1 MGNIASSRTLDAKVF
16 KKQVIHAPVGPK
28 RMGRPPF
35 RAPLLPRMPM
45 PGICV
50 QSLMSGMRAQTM
62 RNTRLNQELLREPH
76 ASLRS
81 LQGASS
87 APVGIHTHMRAC
99 AHCCN
104 DDALEARGRL
114 PPRVSACCACSF
126 NSLVVET
133 TFGPDSQDFPSHC
146 SEGLR
151 FLGVLY
157 KVSCLHALTLLKC
170 DAGMI
175 EFSFCVAPAWVRSEL
190 WCNAACNK
198 RARTR
203 TGEEEHLIH
212 LAPSCVPA
220 VNTSPAYLA
229 SIQHVLD
236 VDSQLCSERG
246 PTPFPLPAPGTGLQA
261 LQFFAVVIGLDG
273 RMIVPPPLIAD
284 TPQGCTPRM
293 WE

>member
-1 MGNIASSRTLDAKVF
+1 MLRRLLVRKHRNSHLFLLMTRSLLVCRTAFAPTVRATLLPALPCSFTTIAIGHNWGMRCWNPPARPVEGRRQFSQQHFTGRRWSSKTFLFPGHDTCRQHYGEGRAMGNIASSRTLDAKVF

-114 PPRVSACCACSF
+114 PPRVSACCAAS
-126 NSLVVET
+126 T
-133 TFGPDSQDFPSHC
+133 
-146 SEGLR
+146 
-151 FLGVLY
+151 
-157 KVSCLHALTLLKC
+157 ALW
-170 DAGMI
+170 
-175 EFSFCVAPAWVRSEL
+175 SRRRSAQIRKTSRAT
-190 WCNAACNK
+190 AA
-198 RARTR
+198 RA
-203 TGEEEHLIH
+203 
-212 LAPSCVPA
+212 
-220 VNTSPAYLA
+220 
-229 SIQHVLD
+229 
-236 VDSQLCSERG
+236 
-246 PTPFPLPAPGTGLQA
+246 
-261 LQFFAVVIGLDG
+261 
-273 RMIVPPPLIAD
+273 
-284 TPQGCTPRM
+284 
-293 WE
+293 

>member
-114 PPRVSACCACSF
+114 PPRVSACCAAS
-126 NSLVVET
+126 T
-133 TFGPDSQDFPSHC
+133 
-146 SEGLR
+146 
-151 FLGVLY
+151 
-157 KVSCLHALTLLKC
+157 ALW
-170 DAGMI
+170 
-175 EFSFCVAPAWVRSEL
+175 SRRRSAQIRKTSRAT
-190 WCNAACNK
+190 AA
-198 RARTR
+198 RA
-203 TGEEEHLIH
+203 
-212 LAPSCVPA
+212 
-220 VNTSPAYLA
+220 
-229 SIQHVLD
+229 
-236 VDSQLCSERG
+236 
-246 PTPFPLPAPGTGLQA
+246 
-261 LQFFAVVIGLDG
+261 
-273 RMIVPPPLIAD
+273 
-284 TPQGCTPRM
+284 
-293 WE
+293 